1 VSGFSRTDACVRGFS
16 RTCGLETKA
25 ILGLL
30 VVVGFLVA
38 SPGLRAQ
45 QVPRLGTI
53 GERLTNRDV
62 EEIARLARTTVSTIY
77 LLHGDQGQTKQW
89 LVDVYLAP
97 ASDRAQVRRGR
108 VVKMSKVV
116 DGLPTAWRVDE
127 ERRYAQVAAP
137 GRRFPTALA
146 PGDNNRPFLLEGEFT
161 DSELVGIVS
170 FIRSSPAP
178 VEGHLPIGA
187 IRRTGKAD
195 VTVILI
201 ASPLS
206 SHIVS
211 LRRSRGRWDLVG
223 VGFRIV

>member
-1 VSGFSRTDACVRGFS
+1 MKT
-16 RTCGLETKA
+16 T
-25 ILGLL
+25 LGLL
-30 VVVGFLVA
+30 VVVGVLMA
-38 SPGLRAQ
+38 SASASAQ

-53 GERLTNRDV
+53 GERLTNRDI

-77 LLHGDQGQTKQW
+77 LLHGDQGQTEKW

-108 VVKMSKVV
+108 VVKVSKAV
-116 DGLPTAWRVDE
+116 DGSPTAWHLDE

-137 GRRFPTALA
+137 GRRFPTALT

-161 DSELVGIVS
+161 DSELVSIVS

-187 IRRTGKAD
+187 IRRTGKTHVA
-195 VTVILI
+195 VILI

-206 SHIVS
+206 SHILS
-211 LRRSRGRWDLVG
+211 LRRSRGHWDVVG